1 MENIFN
7 FVLLFEKNY
16 LAETYFILTID
27 IFKSYLYKKSIPIL
41 KKVDTKS
48 EFFEAFLNI
57 SDNFEHSI
65 LYLSKTKSFLKGE
78 YLKKYKQYL
87 QGDYIELIDKDI
99 YEGALDSMKEIY
111 KKGLKPMITKIFE
124 LIRYMI
130 IKYCSYLK
138 SNIENITSDEI
149 SKIFDEGGYNLFDLN
164 FIIQYIIRPWYK
176 GTLQL
181 MIKSFYNFQS
191 SSKFIYVILFIC
203 LMVLVILYYC
213 IIWKSYEKQMGIL
226 LKESVNLINLIPQEI
241 KNLIIEKLNE

>member
-1 MENIFN
+1 
-7 FVLLFEKNY
+7 
-16 LAETYFILTID
+16 
-27 IFKSYLYKKSIPIL
+27 
-41 KKVDTKS
+41 
-48 EFFEAFLNI
+48 
-57 SDNFEHSI
+57 
-65 LYLSKTKSFLKGE
+65 
-78 YLKKYKQYL
+78 
-87 QGDYIELIDKDI
+87 
-99 YEGALDSMKEIY
+99 MK
-111 KKGLKPMITKIFE
+111 TKIFE
-124 LIRYMI
+124 LMRYMI
-130 IKYCSYLK
+130 IEYCDNLK
-138 SNIENITSDEI
+138 NNIDNITSDEI
-149 SKIFDEGGYNLFDLN
+149 SKIFNEGGYNLFDLN